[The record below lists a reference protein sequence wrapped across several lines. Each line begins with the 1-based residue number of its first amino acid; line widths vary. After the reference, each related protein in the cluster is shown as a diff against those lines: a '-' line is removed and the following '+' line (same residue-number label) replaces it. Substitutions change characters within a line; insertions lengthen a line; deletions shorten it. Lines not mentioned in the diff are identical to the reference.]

1 MQKSNF
7 ERMIQLADE
16 VFSSKNDP
24 EQLNVNEAVM
34 EGLFKIH
41 PVCLSE
47 YEEGEGPLAW
57 VIVIPT
63 SKRIMNAFLKKEIS
77 EKELYQQTLN
87 ERRFETIYLC
97 SALVL
102 DEHRKKGIAKKTCL
116 EAIEKIQKNHGI
128 DTLFLWSFTPEGL
141 HCAES
146 ISKATKLT
154 LLKREH

>member
-7 ERMIQLADE
+7 ERMIELADE

-77 EKELYQQTLN
+77 EKELYRQTLN

-102 DEHRKKGIAKKTCL
+102 DEHRKNL
-116 EAIEKIQKNHGI
+116 
-128 DTLFLWSFTPEGL
+128 P
-141 HCAES
+141 
-146 ISKATKLT
+146 
-154 LLKREH
+154 

>member
-7 ERMIQLADE
+7 ERMIELADQI
-16 VFSSKNDP
+16 FSSKNDP
-24 EQLNVNEAVM
+24 QQLDVNEAVM

-41 PVCLSE
+41 PACLSE

-57 VIVIPT
+57 IIVIPT

-77 EKELYQQTLN
+77 EKELYEQTLN
-87 ERRFETIYLC
+87 EMCFETIYLC
-97 SALVL
+97 SALVH
-102 DEHRKKGIAKKTCL
+102 DEYRKKGIAKKICL

-128 DTLFLWSFTPEGL
+128 DSLFVWSFTPEGV

-146 ISKATKLT
+146 IAKATKLA
-154 LLKREH
+154 LLKRED